1 MDKNTEDTDKR
12 LDDINTA
19 TIWSGDAKEW
29 MDVAER
35 LDLESGRGQDDTL
48 TNHHKLNI
56 SLMCTG
62 MAFELAYKSLL
73 VAELKRPKK
82 TQRIEKLH
90 KMLKAETQRTIE
102 DWIKEA
108 GWNEGDDLLK
118 YLDEH
123 MVPPDRKYSIEYARE
138 QEKQSR
144 DFTPTEIQA
153 IPKLAP
159 VLYKLADLG
168 EQNLAKARDISEPN
182 QSPPQDDLDR
192 ILEIIREIVEK
203 SASGEH
209 IYRGEAE
216 HHDKVSSTLYREYEE
231 DIEAENFDIEIA
243 QKEMLKDAK
252 KHTGDLSQD
261 FRTDPTPSPNV
272 GEEDADDPIN
282 FKLLTGI
289 QHYGGDTNLIDFTTD
304 YFIALFFACDGHH
317 DEDGRVIL
325 QRTEEIKNIIEPPRD
340 PRHRVIAQKSVFV
353 RAPKGF
359 IEPPEADIVPIP
371 ANLKQP
377 LLQHLRKYHGISTET
392 IYNDLHGFIRVQH
405 LHKSAYTEFY
415 KGLTCQNR
423 EQYNQAI
430 EHYTETLKLN
440 PLMVEV
446 YYDRGNVYYS
456 KGDANGNDSDY
467 DNAIEDFTRAIQ
479 FKPDFAGAYTNR
491 GNAYVKKRNYDRGIE
506 DHNKAIE
513 LKPDYANAYFNRGG
527 AYKSKGDDCQNQGD
541 YDLSIA
547 DFTQAI
553 EINPNFVGAYNHRGV
568 AYRAKGDYDRAIT
581 DFNKAI
587 EFKPDA
593 EVYNNLGITYR
604 KQGKIDRA
612 IVDHNKAIECDSN
625 FGSAYY
631 NRGLA
636 RLLLRE
642 WERAKSDLMTA
653 KAKGANIVTEFYKE
667 YTSVPDF
674 ESKHGI
680 QLPADIAAMLTPPA

>member
-19 TIWSGDAKEW
+19 IIWVGDAKEW

-35 LDLESGRGQDDTL
+35 LDRESGRGQSEIP

-82 TQRIEKLH
+82 IQRIEKLH
-90 KMLKAETQRTIE
+90 KMQKAETQRTIE

-108 GWNEGDDLLK
+108 GWNESEDLLK
-118 YLDEH
+118 YLDEY
-123 MVPPDRKYSIEYARE
+123 MVPPDRKYSIEHARE
-138 QEKQSR
+138 KEKQSP
-144 DFTPTEIQA
+144 DFTPTGMQA
-153 IPKLAP
+153 IPELAP
-159 VLYKLADLG
+159 ILYKLADLG
-168 EQNLAKARDISEPN
+168 EQNLAKAAEMSTPN
-182 QSPPQDDLDR
+182 QPAPQNDLDR
-192 ILEIIREIVEK
+192 ILEIIREIVGK
-203 SASGEH
+203 SASDEH

-216 HHDKVSSTLYREYEE
+216 HYDKVSSTLYREYEE

-440 PLMVEV
+440 P
-446 YYDRGNVYYS
+446 N
-456 KGDANGNDSDY
+456 N
-467 DNAIEDFTRAIQ
+467 
-479 FKPDFAGAYTNR
+479 
-491 GNAYVKKRNYDRGIE
+491 
-506 DHNKAIE
+506 
-513 LKPDYANAYFNRGG
+513 ANAYYNRGI
-527 AYKSKGDDCQNQGD
+527 AYGDKGDNDRAIGD
-541 YDLSIA
+541 L
-547 DFTQAI
+547 TKTI
-553 EINPNFVGAYNHRGV
+553 EINPNDDAAYNNRGM
-568 AYRAKGDYDRAIT
+568 AYWDKGDYNRAIDDYT
-581 DFNKAI
+581 KTIQLNPNNDAYNNRGMAYGDKGDYNRAIADFNKAI
-587 EFKPDA
+587 GLKPDFTDA
-593 EVYNNLGITYR
+593 HENLQYCLQEK
-604 KQGKIDRA
+604 KQA
-612 IVDHNKAIECDSN
+612 
-625 FGSAYY
+625 
-631 NRGLA
+631 
-636 RLLLRE
+636 
-642 WERAKSDLMTA
+642 
-653 KAKGANIVTEFYKE
+653 
-667 YTSVPDF
+667 
-674 ESKHGI
+674 
-680 QLPADIAAMLTPPA
+680 